1 MKSMKRSIAMLLTLA
16 LVFASFPLGAFAEQE
31 LVAEQ
36 SSEAGGVSSVEPQSE
51 VKGEAEEEAPLE
63 IGPEE
68 EKQALGAPE
77 EGDVETRKVQIEI
90 YFTNGLTV
98 QHLPNGDRELDHLP
112 EDEKEKLNNFLNNL
126 RDYLSYTY
134 EVDGEWKPWNTDVW
148 ERAEANGRIYYN
160 TSLPKNYRVRIKV
173 DPRALPNTFHLAE
186 FNSFETH
193 EYELKPLNEN
203 PQAIS
208 FSIQPMKYFI
218 EFNPGGGKFGDSFD
232 PVKTYIDN
240 NYRIQFPEK
249 PIRAG
254 YIFENWYLDAYTKD
268 GKDMFVGGRGK
279 GPGIYQEKE
288 NTINHGYQLAKA
300 FIRHGDTD
308 NNGNGWVFNH
318 FWARTDYNQNPLWAP
333 GRIFKP
339 DWRRPVLTFYKIDK
353 DQNPG
358 EGDILQS
365 SKVYNGASLR
375 ETAWK
380 ASENQDISQEEKNQ
394 IFKEGKLPSMEDVYP
409 GMEIRWVY
417 YKNGVE
423 TTFDMDTVIDGDT
436 DVYPVLVRPTLTFYK
451 QEASKI
457 KDLSEEDKKQQIL
470 EPVHKVCLNQS
481 LKDIDWAADAN
492 KDINTA
498 ENKLESLPGL
508 DKVPDGKMFN
518 NHWVYYAANDK
529 KFENPQEF
537 TMQTKVEGD
546 MELYPLFERPTL
558 TFYTKEKK
566 DLTEDNKKESILQ
579 PVHKAYLDASL
590 KDTQWDAEGNED
602 INTPENKLT
611 ELPVLDSASI
621 PKGMKF
627 KHWAYYTNG
636 TDGKDVLKEFTLE
649 TKIEGNMELYPVF
662 EKKDSSDPSNPPT
675 PPTPPTPNPDEPSTP
690 SDPSKPSDPTKP
702 STPDQPSPNVPSEPG
717 DKKPGTDSGIKTP
730 KGSPLTSSE
739 IAKILAGTKKTVPYI
754 PRAGVGK

>member
-1 MKSMKRSIAMLLTLA
+1 MKSMKRTIAMLLTLA

-36 SSEAGGVSSVEPQSE
+36 SSEAGGVSPTEPQTE
-51 VKGEAEEEAPLE
+51 VKQEAEEETPLK

-68 EKQALGAPE
+68 EKEPLQAPG

-90 YFTNGLTV
+90 QFTNGLTV
-98 QHLPNGDRELDHLP
+98 QHLPNGHSELNHLP
-112 EDEKEKLNNFLNNL
+112 EAEKEALNNFLNNL
-126 RDYLSYTY
+126 QNYLSYTY
-134 EVDGEWKPWNTDVW
+134 EVDGEWKPWHTDAW
-148 ERAEANGRIYYN
+148 EKNESYGRVYYY

-173 DPRALPNTFHLAE
+173 DPSALPNTFHLAE
-186 FNSFETH
+186 FSSFETH
-193 EYELKPLNEN
+193 EYELQPLSEN
-203 PQAIS
+203 AQATS
-208 FSIQPMKYFI
+208 VYIQPMKYFI
-218 EFNPGGGKFGDSFD
+218 QFNPGGGKFGDSFNS
-232 PVKTYIDN
+232 VKTYIDN
-240 NYRIQFPEK
+240 NYQIKFPEK
-249 PIRAG
+249 PTRAG

-268 GKDMFVGGRGK
+268 GKDMFVGGKGK
-279 GPGIYQEKE
+279 GPGIYQAKEK
-288 NTINHGYQLAKA
+288 TIEKGYQLAKA
-300 FIRHGDTD
+300 FIKHGDTD

-318 FWARTDYNQNPLWAP
+318 FWARTDYDQNPLWDP

-339 DWRRPVLTFYKIDK
+339 DWRRPVLTFYKKDK

-358 EGDILQS
+358 EDDILQS
-365 SKVYNGASLR
+365 SKVYNGASLGK
-375 ETAWK
+375 TAWED
-380 ASENQDISQEEKNQ
+380 SENQDISQEEKNQ
-394 IFKEGKLPSMEDVYP
+394 IFKEGKLPSMEDIYP

-417 YKNGVE
+417 YNNGVE
-423 TTFDMDTVIDGDT
+423 TTFDMDTVIDGDM

-457 KDLSEEDKKQQIL
+457 KDLSDEDKKHQIL
-470 EPVHKVCLNQS
+470 EPVHEVCLNQA
-481 LKDIDWAADAN
+481 LEDIDWSADVN
-492 KDINTA
+492 KDINTP

-508 DKVPDGKMFN
+508 DKVPAGKMFN
-518 NHWVYYAANDK
+518 NRWVYYAANDK
-529 KFENPQEF
+529 NFEHPQEF

-558 TFYTKEKK
+558 TFYNKEKK
-566 DLTEDNKKESILQ
+566 DLTEANKKDSILK
-579 PVHKAYLDASL
+579 PVHKAYLGASL

-602 INTPENKLT
+602 ISNPENKLT
-611 ELPVLDSASI
+611 ELPVLDSSAI

-627 KHWAYYTNG
+627 KHWAYYTTG
-636 TDGKDVLKEFTLE
+636 TDGKEMLKEFTLE

-675 PPTPPTPNPDEPSTP
+675 PPNPNPDDPSTP
-690 SDPSKPSDPTKP
+690 SDPSKPSDPTNPSTPDKP
-702 STPDQPSPNVPSEPG
+702 STDQPSPNVPS
-717 DKKPGTDSGIKTP
+717 KPGTDSGIKTP

>member
-1 MKSMKRSIAMLLTLA
+1 M
-16 LVFASFPLGAFAEQE
+16 
-31 LVAEQ
+31 
-36 SSEAGGVSSVEPQSE
+36 
-51 VKGEAEEEAPLE
+51 EEETPLE

-90 YFTNGLTV
+90 QFTNGLTV
-98 QHLPNGDRELDHLP
+98 QHLNNGDSELDHLP
-112 EDEKEKLNNFLNNL
+112 EAEKEALNNFLNNL

-148 ERAEANGRIYYN
+148 EKVEAGRIFYY
-160 TSLPKNYRVRIKV
+160 TSLPKDYRVRIKV
-173 DPRALPNTFHLAE
+173 DPSALPNTFHLAE
-186 FNSFETH
+186 FSSFETH
-193 EYELKPLNEN
+193 EYELKPLSES
-203 PQAIS
+203 PGATSVFIY
-208 FSIQPMKYFI
+208 PMKYFI
-218 EFNPGGGKFGDSFD
+218 QFNPGGGKFGDSFD

-249 PIRAG
+249 PIRSG

-268 GKDMFVGGRGK
+268 GKDMFVGGK
-279 GPGIYQEKE
+279 EEGPRIYREKE
-288 NTINHGYQLAKA
+288 NTIKHGYQLAKA
-300 FIRHGDTD
+300 FIKHGNSD
-308 NNGNGWVFNH
+308 NNGYGWVWNH
-318 FWARTDYNQNPLWAP
+318 FWARTDYDKNDIYAP

-339 DWRRPVLTFYKIDK
+339 DWRRPVLTFYKKDK
-353 DQNPG
+353 DQKPG
-358 EGDILQS
+358 EDDILQS

-375 ETAWK
+375 NTAWK
-380 ASENQDISQEEKNQ
+380 DSENQDISQEEKNQ
-394 IFKEGKLPSMEDVYP
+394 IFKEGKLPSMEDIYP

-417 YKNGVE
+417 YKNGE
-423 TTFDMDTVIDGDT
+423 ATTFDMDTVIDGDT

-457 KDLSEEDKKQQIL
+457 KDLSEADKKLQIL

-481 LKDIDWAADAN
+481 LDGIDWGADAN
-492 KDINTA
+492 KDINTP

-508 DKVPDGKMFN
+508 GEVPAGKMFN
-518 NHWVYYAANDK
+518 NRWVYYAANDK
-529 KFENPQEF
+529 NFENPQEF
-537 TMQTKVEGD
+537 TMQTKVEGN

-566 DLTEDNKKESILQ
+566 DLTEENKKDSILK
-579 PVHKAYLDASL
+579 PIHKAYLGASL

-602 INTPENKLT
+602 INTPENRLT

-627 KHWAYYTNG
+627 KRWAYYTTG
-636 TDGKDVLKEFTLE
+636 TDGKDMLTEFTLE
-649 TKIEGNMELYPVF
+649 TNIEGNMELYPVF
-662 EKKDSSDPSNPPT
+662 EKTDSSDPSNPPT
-675 PPTPPTPNPDEPSTP
+675 PPTPKPDDPSGPSGP
-690 SDPSKPSDPTKP
+690 SDPSNPTKP
-702 STPDQPSPNVPSEPG
+702 STPDKPSTDQPSPNVPLKPG